1 MHADLDAF
9 YASVEQRDDPRLRGR
24 PMYVGPGVVLAAS
37 YEARAF
43 GLRSGMGARRARR
56 LCPQAIAVEARWEA
70 YLEASRAVYDI
81 FIDTAPTVE
90 KISIDEAFL
99 DVAGLKR
106 ISGSPERIAT
116 RLRRRVREEVG
127 LPITVGVATTKLL
140 AKVASNEGKPD
151 GLLVVPA
158 GAELAFLHPLKV
170 DKLWGVGPATARNLE
185 PCGIRTIGDAARASE
200 QDLVAILGRAG
211 GRRLH
216 ALAHNRDPRP
226 VRTGRSRRSFGSQS
240 ARNFSTSSP
249 AAVEAVLAAL
259 VDRVTRRMRAKKR
272 IGRTVILR
280 MRFADFSRASRSRT
294 LARPTADTR
303 PILTAGRSLLAD
315 ARPTIRDRG
324 LTLVGLTVTNLDG
337 GGSGAQLELPVDGP
351 AEAALDRALDEVRD
365 RFGSKAVTRAALLG
379 ADRRLSASL
388 LPE

>member
-1 MHADLDAF
+1 M
-9 YASVEQRDDPRLRGR
+9 
-24 PMYVGPGVVLAAS
+24 
-37 YEARAF
+37 
-43 GLRSGMGARRARR
+43 
-56 LCPQAIAVEARWEA
+56 
-70 YLEASRAVYDI
+70 
-81 FIDTAPTVE
+81 
-90 KISIDEAFL
+90 
-99 DVAGLKR
+99 
-106 ISGSPERIAT
+106 
-116 RLRRRVREEVG
+116 
-127 LPITVGVATTKLL
+127 
-140 AKVASNEGKPD
+140 
-151 GLLVVPA
+151 
-158 GAELAFLHPLKV
+158 
-170 DKLWGVGPATARNLE
+170 
-185 PCGIRTIGDAARASE
+185 
-200 QDLVAILGRAG
+200 AILGRAG

-249 AAVEAVLAAL
+249 SAVEAVLAAL

-303 PILTAGRSLLAD
+303 PILTAGRALLAD
-315 ARPTIRDRG
+315 ARPTIRERG
-324 LTLVGLTVTNLDG
+324 LTLVGITVTNLDG

-365 RFGSKAVTRAALLG
+365 RFGSTAVTRAALLG
-379 ADRRLSASL
+379 KDRRLSASL

>member
-37 YEARAF
+37 YEARKF
-43 GLRSGMGARRARR
+43 GLRSGMGARTARR

-99 DVAGLKR
+99 DVAGLDR
-106 ISGSPERIAT
+106 ISGSPERIAA
-116 RLRRRVREEVG
+116 RLRRRVRDEVG

-151 GLLVVPA
+151 GLLVVPS
-158 GAELAFLHPLKV
+158 GGELEFLHPLSV

-185 PCGIRTIGDAARASE
+185 PCGIRTIGDAARVSE

-249 AAVEAVLAAL
+249 SAVEAVLTAL

-303 PILTAGRSLLAD
+303 PILTAGRALLAD

-324 LTLVGLTVTNLDG
+324 LTLVGITVTNLDG
-337 GGSGAQLELPVDGP
+337 GGCGAQLELPVDGP

-365 RFGSKAVTRAALLG
+365 RFGSTAVTRAALLG
-379 ADRRLSASL
+379 KDRRLSASL